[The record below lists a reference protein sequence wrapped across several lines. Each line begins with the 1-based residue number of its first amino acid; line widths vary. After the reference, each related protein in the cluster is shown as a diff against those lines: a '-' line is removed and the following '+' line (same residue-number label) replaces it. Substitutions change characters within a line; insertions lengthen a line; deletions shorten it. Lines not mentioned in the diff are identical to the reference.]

1 MDYFDWI
8 DAKIEKY
15 NWTDI
20 GLIKLSVACFV
31 LMIAKVWKPLLSLDW
46 SWYGIICVLAAIK
59 PVSKLFHE

>member
-8 DAKIEKY
+8 DAKIKKY

-20 GLIKLSVACFV
+20 GLIKLSVAGFV
-31 LMIAKVWKPLLSLDW
+31 LMIAKVWKLLLSLDW

-59 PVSKLFHE
+59 PVSKLFQE